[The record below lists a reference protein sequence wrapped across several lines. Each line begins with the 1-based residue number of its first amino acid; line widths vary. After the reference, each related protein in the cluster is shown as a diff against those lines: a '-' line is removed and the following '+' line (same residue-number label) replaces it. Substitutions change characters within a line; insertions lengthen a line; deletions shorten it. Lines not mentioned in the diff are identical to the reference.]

1 MGSDSPKKNPGI
13 KTLGDLRG
21 KHAVE
26 KKWKLTAL
34 WAGEKKKNQ
43 KKNIACSLPVSM
55 W

>member
-1 MGSDSPKKNPGI
+1 MGSDSPQKNPGI

-21 KHAVE
+21 KHVVE

-34 WAGEKKKNQ
+34 WAGEKKK
-43 KKNIACSLPVSM
+43 KKYIACSLPVSM